1 LKLSFQAGKHTF
13 KCVQCGKC
21 CFPSALSLTPEDRK
35 SLSVTGDLPGLR
47 ENPNP
52 PFSHELVCEGK
63 CRFLSPDNLCKVWE
77 RRPAVC
83 MAFPLAFTYTPE
95 GEMLVNYM
103 GCEGQD
109 APDGEV
115 VDEAFVEK
123 TVEEIKK
130 KNPDFFDQL
139 RARKIAEHQLLFP
152 FYTQE
157 EVTDFNAKQSAKDAL
172 ASLLTVVSAGS
183 TKLRA
188 STLAFLQTTDSAF
201 RSEVHMLPKHTR
213 RVMLFDDQVKLIL
226 EKVSDRVTTS
236 YPATYDE
243 LTAALDKYE
252 KQATESGRCQIFWE
266 GTKDVALDGTLET
279 KSLTGERM
287 KAKVSSIFFSRN
299 FSGVAMRKILGHLSE
314 SLRRVDLGGFPIDAE
329 ISVML
334 KSLGDYVKNIET
346 FCYLYSPDEEEVSE
360 KTAMRVVNDL
370 DTFFVLGSSYARNL
384 GAGLR

>member
-1 LKLSFQAGKHTF
+1 
-13 KCVQCGKC
+13 
-21 CFPSALSLTPEDRK
+21 
-35 SLSVTGDLPGLR
+35 
-47 ENPNP
+47 
-52 PFSHELVCEGK
+52 
-63 CRFLSPDNLCKVWE
+63 
-77 RRPAVC
+77 

-252 KQATESGRCQIFWE
+252 KQATESGRCQILWE

-299 FSGVAMRKILGHLSE
+299 FSGVAMRKILEHLSE

-360 KTAMRVVNDL
+360 KTATRVVNDL

>member
-1 LKLSFQAGKHTF
+1 
-13 KCVQCGKC
+13 
-21 CFPSALSLTPEDRK
+21 
-35 SLSVTGDLPGLR
+35 
-47 ENPNP
+47 
-52 PFSHELVCEGK
+52 
-63 CRFLSPDNLCKVWE
+63 
-77 RRPAVC
+77 

-115 VDEAFVEK
+115 VDETFVEK

-139 RARKIAEHQLLFP
+139 RARKIAEHELLFP
-152 FYTQE
+152 LYTQE
-157 EVTDFNAKQSAKDAL
+157 EVTGFNAKQSAKDAL
-172 ASLLTVVSAGS
+172 ASLLTGLLTGS

-188 STLAFLQTTDSAF
+188 STLAFLRTTDSAF
-201 RSEVHMLPKHTR
+201 RSEAHMLPKHAR

-226 EKVSDRVTTS
+226 EKVSDRVTAS
-236 YPATYDE
+236 YPSTYDE
-243 LTAALDKYE
+243 LTGALDQYE

-266 GTKDVALDGTLET
+266 GTSRDVALDETLET

-287 KAKVSSIFFSRN
+287 KAKVSSIFFSRD
-299 FSGVAMRKILGHLSE
+299 FSGVAMRKILEHLSE
-314 SLRRVDLGGFPIDAE
+314 NLRRVDLGGFPIDAE

-360 KTAMRVVNDL
+360 KTATKVVNDL
-370 DTFFVLGSSYARNL
+370 DTFFVLGSSYARSL